1 DAIAGGGGSGELPLA
16 TAEGEEHVPNPIP
29 ELAQAR
35 PDFAGMRIN
44 GLKPFSHFGQSFL
57 AAHPGARP
65 QKLAATAAVF
75 PPKGDPVPASTG
87 LAFLQTAALKT
98 TAPGSDG
105 FRNRD
110 HVAHGWRL

>member
-1 DAIAGGGGSGELPLA
+1 SPVVEAVESFHLRRLKGRNTSRIQSPSLQRP
-16 TAEGEEHVPNPIP
+16 
-29 ELAQAR
+29 R
-35 PDFAGMRIN
+35 PDFAGMRID
-44 GLKPFSHFGQSFL
+44 GLKPFSHFGQSFG

-98 TAPGSDG
+98 TATGSDG
-105 FRNRD
+105 FRNHD
-110 HVAHGWRL
+110 HVAHGRRL